1 MRVFMSRRTIAVG
14 DLHLVR
20 ETPRGVIED
29 FASLV
34 ESHRGS
40 RLIVAGDLFDLSADH
55 PGVSKTTALE
65 RSFQENARVRA
76 VLAEHVERDGELWLL
91 AGNHDSALAE
101 MNVDAMVRRALGTD
115 ATSASRVR
123 TSPWFLRD
131 GGLHVEHGHLFD
143 PDNATDHPL
152 AANLRSLGV
161 RFVEDFVAPTGAF
174 RYLNA
179 NDGTPLML
187 FVSAFTWYGR
197 RGPYVV
203 YKYFDT
209 AFRAVLSI
217 GPFRDATAE
226 RDWGRTREDGFFSSL
241 GNDDPSRFR
250 DLLELG
256 APPTMG
262 SLGETLSRL
271 YLDRVAATC
280 MLMSGL
286 ALFAAGRR
294 RAAFTSIGLGALAM
308 GASWALGHDRYGGT
322 VPERLREGARA
333 IRGACPT
340 DLVVMGHAHRDHVE
354 DGYANTGSFAFPR
367 GLPGRPFIEISTKHG
382 KPAAESRLWSQT

>member
-1 MRVFMSRRTIAVG
+1 MHRRTIAVG

-20 ETPRGVIED
+20 ETPSRVVDD
-29 FASLV
+29 FESLV
-34 ESHRGS
+34 TAHRGA

-55 PGVSKTTALE
+55 PGAAKNVALE
-65 RSFQENARVRA
+65 RSFEENARVRNI
-76 VLAEHVERDGELWLL
+76 LAEHVERDGELWLL

-101 MNVDAMVRRALGTD
+101 EDVDVLVRRALGTH
-115 ATSASRVR
+115 AGSAARIR
-123 TSPWFLRD
+123 TSPWFLRE

-187 FVSAFTWYGR
+187 FVSAFTWYGK

-209 AFRAVLSI
+209 AFRAVLSS
-217 GPFRDATAE
+217 GPFRDQRVDEA
-226 RDWGRTREDGFFSSL
+226 WGKAREESFFASL
-241 GNDDPSRFR
+241 GDQGDEDPTKLR
-250 DLLELG
+250 DLLDLG
-256 APPTMG
+256 AAPTMR
-262 SLGETLSRL
+262 SLGATLSRL

-280 MLMSGL
+280 TLMSGL

-322 VPERLREGARA
+322 VPERLREGAAA
-333 IRGACPT
+333 IRKAAPT

-354 DGYANTGSFAFPR
+354 EGYANTGSFAFPR
-367 GLPGRPFIEISTKHG
+367 GTPGRPFLELRREGARTV
-382 KPAAESRLWSQT
+382 AERRLWAQT

>member
-1 MRVFMSRRTIAVG
+1 MRAFMARRTIAVG

-20 ETPRGVIED
+20 ETPPPVLDD
-29 FASLV
+29 FASLI
-34 ESHRGS
+34 EAHRGS

-55 PGVSKTTALE
+55 PGVAKATALE
-65 RSFQENARVRA
+65 RSFEENTRVRSM
-76 VLAEHVERDGELWLL
+76 LAEHVERDGELWLL

-101 MNVDAMVRRALGTD
+101 EDADGIVRRALRTD
-115 ATSASRVR
+115 SASALRVR

-131 GGLHVEHGHLFD
+131 AGLHVEHGHLFD

-187 FVSAFTWYGR
+187 FVSAFTWYGK

-209 AFRAVLSI
+209 AFRAVMSS
-217 GPFRDATAE
+217 GPFRDAASE
-226 RDWGRTREDGFFSSL
+226 QAFGRTREDRFFSSL
-241 GNDDPSRFR
+241 GEEDPSRFR
-250 DLLELG
+250 DLLEIG
-256 APPTMG
+256 AAPTMR

-280 MLMSGL
+280 MVMGGL

-322 VPERLREGARA
+322 VPERLREGAGA
-333 IRGACPT
+333 IRAACAT
-340 DLVVMGHAHRDHVE
+340 DLVVMGHAHRDHLE

-367 GLPGRPFIEISTKHG
+367 GTPGRPFIEIATKHG
-382 KPAAESRLWSQT
+382 KPCAEARHWMQT

>member
-1 MRVFMSRRTIAVG
+1 M
-14 DLHLVR
+14 R
-20 ETPRGVIED
+20 ETPAAVVDD

-34 ESHRGS
+34 EAHRGS

-55 PGVSKTTALE
+55 PGADKKVALA
-65 RSFQENARVRA
+65 RSFEENARVRA
-76 VLAEHVERDGELWLL
+76 ILAEHVEREGELWLL

-101 MNVDAMVRRALGTD
+101 GDVDAIVRRALG
-115 ATSASRVR
+115 ASASSAPRVR

-209 AFRAVLSI
+209 AFRAVLSS
-217 GPFRDATAE
+217 GPFRDATA
-226 RDWGRTREDGFFSSL
+226 DKAWGQAREASFFASL
-241 GNDDPSRFR
+241 GEEDPSRFR
-250 DLLELG
+250 DLLDLG
-256 APPTMG
+256 APPTMR

-280 MLMSGL
+280 TLMGGL
-286 ALFAAGRR
+286 ALFAAGKR

-322 VPERLREGARA
+322 VPERLREGAAA
-333 IRGACPT
+333 IRKACAT

-354 DGYANTGSFAFPR
+354 EGYANTGSFAFPR
-367 GLPGRPFIEISTKHG
+367 GAQGRPFVEIVTRHG
-382 KPAAESRLWSQT
+382 KPVAERRLWSQT